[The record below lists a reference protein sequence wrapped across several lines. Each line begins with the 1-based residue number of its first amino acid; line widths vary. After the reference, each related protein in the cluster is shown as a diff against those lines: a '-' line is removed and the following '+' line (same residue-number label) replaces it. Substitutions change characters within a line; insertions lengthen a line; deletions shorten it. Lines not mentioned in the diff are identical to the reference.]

1 MNYKLS
7 LKLNLSAIFKKTLF
21 YLKST
26 DLIFL
31 VFLLLVLNVS
41 IIVKLSGIAFLYIF
55 RFNFKFGFRNG
66 RLPWFY
72 LSIICLALLQF
83 LINYEYWS
91 TGYAFLSLICIIFWS
106 LSLLI
111 NHQLKFAIERSG
123 VEKIDKALT
132 LFFILNAA
140 ISFLNILRI
149 IFEIKVLN
157 PYTYEGMNLK
167 YHVSTGDWIMGITMD
182 FSLTNSFISIL
193 GLIYFLYNQKY
204 ILSGIC
210 LAVVL
215 LATSNASII
224 LLIIAFFFIIL
235 FDRNRLNKSIVIC
248 FIGAIVVFF
257 AKISPQNTTYS
268 VRTLGAVSDQ
278 KNTASGS
285 TKQADSVIQA
295 KKTYRENLL
304 KYVSS
309 KNKHINDDRKAI
321 PNREK
326 ENKIIAAME
335 EIKSIE
341 KRESKK
347 INDQVK
353 ETRNEKQEKL
363 QVKVIN
369 LYQDTVLQIGNA
381 LTRKYPGKLISFIET
396 KDYVL
401 SNVRTFL
408 LGSGAGLF
416 SSKVA
421 FKASNIGDFGKYPT
435 KFSFIS
441 DNFKNNHLKIY
452 CYYFL
457 QSLDKHSITNTPFS
471 VFNQITGEYG
481 LLGLL
486 LFLMFY
492 VWFFLKR
499 YKQLSY
505 GKIILPLTL
514 VFLFTDYWFEN
525 LSIVI
530 IFELMIFLDIA
541 TSKKSSENT

>member
-1 MNYKLS
+1 M
-7 LKLNLSAIFKKTLF
+7 NLSATLKKILF
-21 YLKST
+21 YIKSA

-31 VFLLLVLNVS
+31 IFLLLVLNVS
-41 IIVKLSGIAFLYIF
+41 IIVKLSGIAFLYIC

-66 RLPWFY
+66 QLPWFY

-83 LINYEYWS
+83 LINYKYWS

-123 VEKIDKALT
+123 VERINKALT
-132 LFFILNAA
+132 LFFILNAVV
-140 ISFLNILRI
+140 SFLNILRI

-204 ILSGIC
+204 ILSFIC

-248 FIGAIVVFF
+248 FIGAIIVFF

-268 VRTLGAVSDQ
+268 ARTLGAVSDH
-278 KNTASGS
+278 NTASGS

-295 KKTYRENLL
+295 QKTYRENLL
-304 KYVSS
+304 KYASS
-309 KNKHINDDRKAI
+309 KNKHLSNASKVI
-321 PNREK
+321 PSREK
-326 ENKIIAAME
+326 ENKIIAAIE
-335 EIKSIE
+335 EIKNIE

-347 INDQVK
+347 INEQQK
-353 ETRNEKQEKL
+353 ETHNEKQEKL
-363 QVKVIN
+363 QVKVID
-369 LYQDTVLQIGNA
+369 LYHDTVLQIGNEA
-381 LTRKYPGKLISFIET
+381 TRKYPGKLISFIET

-421 FKASNIGDFGKYPT
+421 FKASNIGDFGKYPV

-441 DNFKNNHLKIY
+441 ENFKNNHLKIY

-481 LLGLL
+481 LAGLL
-486 LFLMFY
+486 LFLVFY

-530 IFELMIFLDIA
+530 IFELMMFMDIA
-541 TSKKSSENT
+541 TSKKSSENA